1 MKKGWIFAIA
11 IAILLSSCSGAETA
25 SMPTPRPATPTRLPS
40 PTQTQEATATV
51 TETTIPSSTHTATST
66 PTVTAEAALWQV
78 EEYFDGAFGGTWIN
92 YGFDPAAPSALSI
105 EAKRE
110 IITTLL
116 RVADRPV
123 INSADPR
130 ALEAFGN
137 AVLAEFNSGGEM
149 DFSDPLSGG
158 PITVFPTY
166 SELWFAYDNHI
177 LPAAIAFDVTG
188 HLIRAYLLNNA
199 SYPVILV
206 VNSSD
211 DDILDAYQYTQVR
224 EPLVGSGD
232 LISTDEAVISR
243 VYQALLDIRDGV
255 YTGPQVITDP
265 TLFSNYLSP

>member
-1 MKKGWIFAIA
+1 MKRSWVIVIVIGM
-11 IAILLSSCSGAETA
+11 LPSGCSGFRT
-25 SMPTPRPATPTRLPS
+25 PATPTPPLAAQAS
-40 PTQTQEATATV
+40 VSTPTQTQEPTATMTQAATPTSPPV
-51 TETTIPSSTHTATST
+51 ATST
-66 PTVTAEAALWQV
+66 PTVTADAALWQI
-78 EEYFDGAFGGTWIN
+78 EGYFDGAFGGTWIN
-92 YGFDPAAPSALSI
+92 YGIDPAAPSALST

-116 RVADRPV
+116 RVPDRPI

-149 DFSDPLSGG
+149 DFSDPLSVG

-166 SELWFAYDNHI
+166 SELWFAYYNRN

-224 EPLVGSGD
+224 EPIVGSGD